1 MVKLELA
8 DVEAL
13 ATATFLSPIAPD
25 KTISAKA
32 TTARDLYI
40 QPSGRKTN
48 PEAVYVHP
56 FPNGTELLPCV

>member
-8 DVEAL
+8 VVEAL
-13 ATATFLSPIAPD
+13 ATATFLSPIAPV

-32 TTARDLYI
+32 ITVKDLYI

-48 PEAVYVHP
+48 PEGVYVRQ
-56 FPNGTELLPCV
+56 FLNGTELLPCV

>member
-1 MVKLELA
+1 MKLELA

-25 KTISAKA
+25 RTRSAKA
-32 TTARDLYI
+32 ITARDLYI

-48 PEAVYVHP
+48 PEGVYVHP
-56 FPNGTELLPCV
+56 YPNGTKMLLCV